1 MTSFNNRLARR
12 ELEGAP
18 EEAKKVLSKISNPN
32 LENRDSF
39 LKELGDKYGLT
50 KRKKSART
58 SDNRAQTPHIQ
69 T

>member
-1 MTSFNNRLARR
+1 MEKKFDSVAFQRNIR
-12 ELEGAP
+12 E
-18 EEAKKVLSKISNPN
+18 KLSKKY

-39 LKELGDKYGLT
+39 LKELRDKYGLT

>member
-1 MTSFNNRLARR
+1 MEKKFDSVGFQRKIR
-12 ELEGAP
+12 E
-18 EEAKKVLSKISNPN
+18 KLSKKY

-39 LKELGDKYGLT
+39 LKELRDKYGLT

-58 SDNRAQTPHIQ
+58 SDNRAQPPHIQ